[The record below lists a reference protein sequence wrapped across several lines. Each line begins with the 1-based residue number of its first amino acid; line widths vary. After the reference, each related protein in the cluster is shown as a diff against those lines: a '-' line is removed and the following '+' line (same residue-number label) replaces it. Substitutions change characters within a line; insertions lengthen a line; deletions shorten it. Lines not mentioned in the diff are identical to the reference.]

1 MPACFLLSGVGCWR
15 DPARPGRPLPS
26 RCAGAGDDP
35 EGPGRPFFRGVLA
48 LGMIRHS
55 APLPLPPRRGWRCAD
70 PGASHP
76 SAAAAAGG
84 DPGAFVAPFFSR
96 PWRTWWVG
104 LIRAR
109 PWRPFRHGGGR
120 WGTEGK
126 GHARLWWYSILSTR
140 YIGMW
145 FYRPVTTIGRVIRPD
160 FCVNANLQNFF
171 RVNDNLQNFFMG
183 DLCVNANQH

>member
-1 MPACFLLSGVGCWR
+1 VPACFLLSGVGCWR

-35 EGPGRPFFRGVLA
+35 A
-48 LGMIRHS
+48 Q
-55 APLPLPPRRGWRCAD
+55 
-70 PGASHP
+70 
-76 SAAAAAGG
+76 
-84 DPGAFVAPFFSR
+84 
-96 PWRTWWVG
+96 
-104 LIRAR
+104 R

-120 WGTEGK
+120 WGTEGR